1 MRRLSILLMAAATMA
16 VGGSANAHDGH
27 DHGKKVMGTV
37 KAVHPEMN
45 HVQITTKD
53 GKAADFYVDANT
65 KYYKGSTSVSLADLA
80 PGTRVTV
87 DTKADG
93 PRTLATVVRVGATA
107 KSKSATKS
115 GSHEQDPHHR

>member
-1 MRRLSILLMAAATMA
+1 MRRLAILLMAVAAMGVA
-16 VGGSANAHDGH
+16 GSVSAHEGH

-53 GKAADFYVDANT
+53 GKTAEFYVDAKT
-65 KYYKGSTSVSLADLA
+65 KYYRGSTSVSLSDLA

-93 PRTLATVVRVGATA
+93 QRTLATVVRIGAAA
-107 KSKSATKS
+107 KTKTATKS
-115 GSHEQDPHHR
+115 SAHKH

>member
-1 MRRLSILLMAAATMA
+1 MRRLAILLMAVTVMA
-16 VGGSANAHDGH
+16 VGGAVSAHDGH

-53 GKAADFYVDANT
+53 GATAEFYVDANT
-65 KYYKGSTSVSLADLA
+65 RYYKGSTAVSLSDLA

-87 DTKADG
+87 DTKRDG
-93 PRTLATVVRVGATA
+93 QRTLATVVRVGAAA
-107 KSKSATKS
+107 KTKTATKS
-115 GSHEQDPHHR
+115 GAHRH

>member
-1 MRRLSILLMAAATMA
+1 MRRLAILLMAVTVIA
-16 VGGSANAHDGH
+16 VGGAVSAHDGH

-37 KAVHPEMN
+37 KAVHPDMN

-53 GKAADFYVDANT
+53 GKTAEFYVDANT
-65 KYYKGSTSVSLADLA
+65 KYYKGSTSLSLSDLA

-93 PRTLATVVRVGATA
+93 QRTLATVVRVGAAA
-107 KSKSATKS
+107 KTKAATKD
-115 GSHEQDPHHR
+115 GAHQH

>member
-1 MRRLSILLMAAATMA
+1 MRRLTILLMAAAVMG
-16 VGGSANAHDGH
+16 VGGSVSAHDGH

-53 GKAADFYVDANT
+53 GKTAEFYVDANT
-65 KYYKGSTSVSLADLA
+65 KYYKGSTSLSLSDLA

-93 PRTLATVVRVGATA
+93 QRTLATVVRVGAAA
-107 KSKSATKS
+107 KAKTETKS
-115 GSHEQDPHHR
+115 SAHQH

>member
-1 MRRLSILLMAAATMA
+1 LAIVLMAAAAMGA
-16 VGGSANAHDGH
+16 GGSVSAHDGH

-37 KAVHPEMN
+37 KAVHPDMN

-53 GKAADFYVDANT
+53 GKTAEFYVDAST
-65 KYYKGSTSVSLADLA
+65 KYYRGSTSVSLSDLA

-93 PRTLATVVRVGATA
+93 QRTLATVVRVGTAA
-107 KSKSATKS
+107 KSKTATKS
-115 GSHEQDPHHR
+115 SAHQH

>member
-1 MRRLSILLMAAATMA
+1 MRRLAILVMAVAAMA
-16 VGGSANAHDGH
+16 VGGAVSAHDGH
-27 DHGKKVMGTV
+27 DHGRKVMGTV

-53 GKAADFYVDANT
+53 GATAEFYVDANT
-65 KYYKGSTSVSLADLA
+65 KYYKGSTSLSLSDLA

-93 PRTLATVVRVGATA
+93 QRTLATVVRIGAAA
-107 KSKSATKS
+107 KTKSATKDS
-115 GSHEQDPHHR
+115 AHQH